1 MEPSIAQRESVMQ
14 LISVYPTSEGRHFRM
29 NLTVKWRRV
38 PNNCPE
44 SRLLQTACSTSS
56 AGAEVGVN
64 NRYVAVVRKLADT
77 ARLPFQ

>member
-14 LISVYPTSEGRHFRM
+14 PISVYPTSEGRHF

-44 SRLLQTACSTSS
+44 SSLLQTACSTSS